1 MSNITRPIAE
11 LVADVRAQKVSVAQL
26 VQESLDAIAANESY
40 HAILELNPRALAQAE
55 EMDRIIADSQ
65 HADEIADAP
74 LLGMPYIAK
83 DNFLTVRTHTT
94 AASKI
99 LEPFD
104 SPYESSATRKLN
116 AAGGILVAKAN
127 MDSFGHGSSTENS
140 DFGDTKN
147 PHNPTKVPGGSSG
160 GSAAAVALGL
170 ASFALG
176 TDTGGSIRQP
186 ASFCGVVGIK
196 PTYGLVSRYG
206 VVSMISST
214 DVIGPLARSVEDAA
228 LILDVIAGKDAK
240 DGTTIERSSDS
251 YATIETKPLRIGV
264 VKEYLGDGVAPEVRE
279 QVMAAI
285 DKLKVAGNTV
295 EEVSI
300 PSLDLALA
308 AYYIIMPAE
317 VSSNLSRYDGV
328 KFGHSAKD
336 AKSLSDLYLRTRDEG
351 FNAEAK
357 RRILIGTYMLSSGYY
372 DAYYKQAQKV
382 RTKLINE
389 FAKAFENY
397 DVLVGPVAPTL
408 PFDLGQNQKDPIA
421 MYLGDIMTVAPSLAG
436 LPAVS
441 LPAGW
446 AGNLPVGIQLIG
458 AQKAEATV
466 LNAALQLAGASS

>member
-11 LVADVRAQKVSVAQL
+11 LVADVRAKKISVVEL
-26 VQESLDAIAANESY
+26 VQESLDAIAANEDY
-40 HAILELNPRALAQAE
+40 HTILELNPRALAQAA
-55 EMDRIIADSQ
+55 EMDKIIANPE
-65 HADEIADAP
+65 HADEVNSAP

-94 AASKI
+94 VASKI

-104 SPYESSATRKLN
+104 SPYESTATRALN
-116 AAGGILVAKAN
+116 GAGGILVAKAN

-140 DFGDTKN
+140 DFGPTKN
-147 PHNPTKVPGGSSG
+147 PHDPTKVPGGSSG

-206 VVSMISST
+206 VVSMVSST

-228 LILDVIAGKDAK
+228 LILDVIAGKDPK
-240 DGTTIERSSDS
+240 DGTTIDRSTDS
-251 YATIETKPLRIGV
+251 YADIKAKPLRIGV
-264 VKEYLGDGVAPEVRE
+264 VKEYLGEGVAPEVRDKI
-279 QVMAAI
+279 MAAAETF
-285 DKLKVAGNTV
+285 KATGNTV

-300 PSLDLALA
+300 PSLELALA

-328 KFGHSAKD
+328 RFGHYAKD
-336 AKSLSDLYLRTRDEG
+336 AKNLSDLYLRSRDEG

-382 RTKLINE
+382 RTKLIDE
-389 FAKAFENY
+389 FAKAFNQY
-397 DVLVGPVAPTL
+397 DVLIGPVAPTL
-408 PFDLGQNQKDPIA
+408 PFALGEVRDDPTS
-421 MYLGDIMTVAPSLAG
+421 MYLEDIMTVAPSLAG
-436 LPAVS
+436 LPVVS
-441 LPAGW
+441 MPSGW
-446 AGNLPVGIQLIG
+446 VGKLPVGVQIIG
-458 AQKAEATV
+458 AQNNEAVV
-466 LNAALQLAGASS
+466 LNAAQQLSEALI

>member
-1 MSNITRPIAE
+1 MSNLTRPIHE
-11 LVADVRAQKVSVAQL
+11 LVADITAGKLRVVEL
-26 VQESLDAIAANESY
+26 VQESFDAIKANEAY
-40 HAILELNPRALAQAE
+40 HAILEVNPDALNQAQE
-55 EMDRIIADSQ
+55 LDQKIAAGEAGGD
-65 HADEIADAP
+65 
-74 LLGMPYIAK
+74 LLGIPYIAK
-83 DNFLTVRTHTT
+83 DNFLTIGTHTT
-94 AASKI
+94 ASSHI
-99 LEPFD
+99 LEPFEA
-104 SPYESSATRKLN
+104 PYESTATQKLKD
-116 AAGGILVAKAN
+116 AGAILVAKAN

-140 DFGDTKN
+140 DFGLTKN
-147 PHNPTKVPGGSSG
+147 PHDATKVPGGSSG

-206 VVSMISST
+206 VVSMVSSS

-228 LILDVIAGKDAK
+228 LVLDVIAGKDTK
-240 DGTTIERSSDS
+240 DGTTIERSDKA
-251 YATIETKPLRIGV
+251 YTDITTKPLRIGV
-264 VKEYLGDGVAPEVRE
+264 VKEYLGEGVAPEVRE
-279 QVMAAI
+279 QI
-285 DKLKVAGNTV
+285 DSAVNKLKAAGNTV
-295 EEVSI
+295 QEVSL
-300 PSLDLALA
+300 PSLSLALA

-328 KFGHSAKD
+328 KFGHYAQD
-336 AKSLSDLYLRTRDEG
+336 AKTLSERYLQSREQG

-382 RTKLINE
+382 RTKLVEE
-389 FAKAFENY
+389 FTKAFQEY

-408 PFDLGQNQKDPIA
+408 PFGLGEKQADPLS

-441 LPAGW
+441 MPAGW
-446 AGNLPVGIQLIG
+446 VGTLPVGLQIIG
-458 AQKAEATV
+458 AQTQEADV
-466 LNAALQLAGASS
+466 LNIAKQLEAHA

>member
-11 LVADVRAQKVSVAQL
+11 IVADVKARKLSVAKL
-26 VQESLDAIAANESY
+26 VQESLDAIAANEQY

-55 EMDRIIADSQ
+55 EMDRIIANPE
-65 HADEIADAP
+65 HAEEVSSAS
-74 LLGMPYIAK
+74 LLGIPYIAK

-104 SPYESSATRKLN
+104 SPYESSATRAVN
-116 AAGGILVAKAN
+116 AAGGILIAKAN

-140 DFGDTKN
+140 DFGPTKN
-147 PHNPTKVPGGSSG
+147 PHDPTKVPGGSSG

-206 VVSMISST
+206 VVSMVSST
-214 DVIGPLARSVEDAA
+214 DVIGPLARSVDDAA
-228 LILDVIAGKDAK
+228 LVLEVIAGKDPK
-240 DGTTIERSSDS
+240 DGTTIDRSEQS
-251 YATIETKPLRIGV
+251 YSEISTKPLRIGV
-264 VKEYLGDGVAPEVRE
+264 VKEYLGEGVAPEVRDQIMGAVE
-279 QVMAAI
+279 AF
-285 DKLKVAGNTV
+285 KTAGNTV

-300 PSLDLALA
+300 PSLELALA

-328 KFGHSAKD
+328 RFGHYARD
-336 AKSLSDLYLRTRDEG
+336 AKNLGDLYLRTRDEG

-382 RTKLINE
+382 RTKLIQE
-389 FAKAFENY
+389 FAKAFEQY
-397 DVLVGPVAPTL
+397 DVLIGPVAPTL
-408 PFDLGQNQKDPIA
+408 PFALGEERDDPTS
-421 MYLGDIMTVAPSLAG
+421 MYLEDIMTVAPSLAG
-436 LPAVS
+436 LPVVS
-441 LPAGW
+441 MPAGW
-446 AGNLPVGIQLIG
+446 VGKLPVGIQIIG
-458 AQKAEATV
+458 TQKSEAVV
-466 LNAALQLAGASS
+466 LNAGHQLEAAL

>member
-11 LVADVRAQKVSVAQL
+11 LVADVRAKKVSIVQL
-26 VQESLDAIAANESY
+26 VQESLDAIQANESY

-55 EMDRIIADSQ
+55 EMDKIIANPE
-65 HADEIADAP
+65 HADELDDAA
-74 LLGMPYIAK
+74 LLGIPYIAK

-116 AAGGILVAKAN
+116 AAGGILIAKAN

-140 DFGDTKN
+140 DFSVTKN
-147 PHNPTKVPGGSSG
+147 PHDPTKVPGGSSG

-214 DVIGPLARSVEDAA
+214 DVIGPLARTVEDAA

-240 DGTTIERSSDS
+240 DGTTIQRSAES
-251 YATIETKPLRIGV
+251 YADIVTKPLRVGI

-279 QVMAAI
+279 QVMSAV
-285 DKLKVAGNTV
+285 DKLKAAGNSV
-295 EEVSI
+295 EEVSL

-328 KFGHSAKD
+328 KFGHRTEHAKN
-336 AKSLSDLYLRTRDEG
+336 LNELYLQSRDEG
-351 FNAEAK
+351 FNTEAK

-389 FAKAFENY
+389 FTKAFEQY

-408 PFDLGQNQKDPIA
+408 PFNLGQNQEDPLA

-436 LPAVS
+436 LPVVS
-441 LPAGW
+441 MPAGW
-446 AGNLPVGIQLIG
+446 AGKLPVGIQIIG
-458 AQKAEATV
+458 AQKNESVV
-466 LNAALQLAGASS
+466 LNAATQLARATS

>member
-11 LVADVRAQKVSVAQL
+11 LVADVKAKKISVAQL
-26 VQESLDAIAANESY
+26 VQESLDAIAANEEY
-40 HAILELNPRALAQAE
+40 HAILELNPRAMAQAE
-55 EMDRIIADSQ
+55 EMDKIIANPE
-65 HADEIADAP
+65 HADEIAEAP
-74 LLGMPYIAK
+74 LLGLPYIAK
-83 DNFLTVRTHTT
+83 DNFVTVRTHTT

-104 SPYESSATRKLN
+104 SPYESSATKKLN
-116 AAGGILVAKAN
+116 GAGGILIAKAN

-140 DFGDTKN
+140 DFGPTKN
-147 PHNPTKVPGGSSG
+147 PHDNTKVPGGSSG

-206 VVSMISST
+206 VISMVSST
-214 DVIGPLARSVEDAA
+214 DVIGPLARSVDDAA
-228 LILDVIAGKDAK
+228 LILDVIAGQDPK
-240 DGTTIERSSDS
+240 DGTTIERTAES
-251 YATIETKPLRIGV
+251 YTHIQKKPLRIGV
-264 VKEYLGDGVAPEVRE
+264 VKEYLGEGVAPEVKE
-279 QVMAAI
+279 QITKAAETF
-285 DKLKVAGNTV
+285 KAAGNAV

-328 KFGHSAKD
+328 KFGHSAKG
-336 AKSLSDLYLRTRDEG
+336 AASLNDVYLQTRDEG

-382 RTKLINE
+382 RTKLIDE
-389 FAKAFENY
+389 FNKAFESY
-397 DVLVGPVAPTL
+397 DVLIGPVAPTL
-408 PFDLGQNQKDPIA
+408 PFALGEKRDDPTA
-421 MYLGDIMTVAPSLAG
+421 MYLEDIMTVAPSLAG
-436 LPAVS
+436 LPVVS
-441 LPAGW
+441 MPAGRV
-446 AGNLPVGIQLIG
+446 GDLPVGIQIIG
-458 AQKAEATV
+458 AQTQEATV
-466 LNAALQLAGASS
+466 LNAAHQLEVAS

>member
-11 LVADVRAQKVSVAQL
+11 LVADVKAKKISVASL
-26 VQESLDAIAANESY
+26 VQESLDAIAANEDY

-55 EMDRIIADSQ
+55 EMDRIIADPQ
-65 HADEIADAP
+65 YAEDIAKEP
-74 LLGMPYIAK
+74 LLGIPYIAK

-104 SPYESSATRKLN
+104 APYESTATRALN
-116 AAGGILVAKAN
+116 SAGGILVAKTN
-127 MDSFGHGSSTENS
+127 MDSFGHGSSTEHS
-140 DFGDTKN
+140 DFGSTKN
-147 PHNPTKVPGGSSG
+147 PHDLTKVPGGSSG

-206 VVSMISST
+206 VISMISST

-228 LILDVIAGKDAK
+228 LVLDVIAGKDAK
-240 DGTTIERSSDS
+240 DGTTIDRSGDS
-251 YATIETKPLRIGV
+251 YTDIQTKPLKIGV
-264 VKEYLGDGVAPEVRE
+264 VKEYLGEGVVTEVRE
-279 QVMAAI
+279 QIESAI
-285 DKLKVAGNTV
+285 DAFKTAGNTV
-295 EEVSI
+295 EEVSL
-300 PSLDLALA
+300 PSLELALA

-328 KFGHSAKD
+328 KFGHHAKD
-336 AKSLSDLYLRTRDEG
+336 AKKLDELYLRTRDEG

-382 RTKLINE
+382 RTKLVDE
-389 FAKAFENY
+389 FNKAFEQY
-397 DVLVGPVAPTL
+397 DVLIGPVAPTL
-408 PFDLGQNQKDPIA
+408 PFDLGSNEEDPVA

-436 LPAVS
+436 LPVVS
-441 LPAGW
+441 MPAGW
-446 AGNLPVGIQLIG
+446 AGKLPVGIQIIG
-458 AQKAEATV
+458 AQKNEAVV
-466 LNAALQLAGASS
+466 LNAAQQLSEATS